1 MSKAACLVGL
11 WGAVFG
17 GALAVAA
24 EAPAPEIPEAFAR
37 FEHMIGSWKGQAVNT
52 SNRLKGWEET
62 HMWAWKFSKGKPVGM
77 TLELSKDKIVAKA
90 ALSFDDAT
98 KQYHL
103 DGTDPAGKPAA
114 FAGKF
119 DPASKALVLD
129 RVGGS
134 AGAAKDRLIIRPNA
148 NKIRYVLDF
157 DQKEPGAPQYKR
169 VITANLGKEGE
180 SFAAGAAAA
189 DLPKCILT
197 GGAATMSV
205 TYQGKSYPIC
215 CSGCRDEFNENPEK
229 YAKKAALMAAQE
241 GGKTPVKAAS
251 SKVGK
256 DDGAFA
262 GLEEEAAPKRPA
274 STEKKARPA
283 PKSKAAATEDDAETP
298 EKDAAAAK
306 AASRAASQ
314 LRIAQSLDKA
324 GKTAAAL
331 KYYKQLVKDYPGTPS
346 AKTAAARIKAL
357 GGN

>member
-1 MSKAACLVGL
+1 MSKGAFHLALCAGGLAALC
-11 WGAVFG
+11 
-17 GALAVAA
+17 AVAA
-24 EAPAPEIPEAFAR
+24 EAPRPAIPEPFAR

-52 SNRLKGWEET
+52 ANRLKGWEET
-62 HMWAWKFSKGKPVGM
+62 HAWAWKFAKGTPVGM
-77 TLELSKDKIVAKA
+77 SLDLSKDKVLARA
-90 ALSFDDAT
+90 VLSFDERA
-98 KQYHL
+98 KVYHL
-103 DGTDPAGKPAA
+103 DGTDAAGMPVA

-119 DPASKALVLD
+119 DPASKSLVLD
-129 RVGGS
+129 RTGSS
-134 AGAAKDRLIIRPNA
+134 AGAVKDRLIIRPNA

-197 GGAATMSV
+197 GGAATMTVS
-205 TYQGKSYPIC
+205 YQGKSYPVC

-229 YAKKAALMAAQE
+229 YAKKAALMAEQA
-241 GGKTPVKAAS
+241 GKTPVKAAA

-262 GLEEEAAPKRPA
+262 GLDEDAPKANDKPGA
-274 STEKKARPA
+274 AARPA
-283 PKSKAAATEDDAETP
+283 VKAKAVEPSDSTGE
-298 EKDAAAAK
+298 DAAAAK
-306 AASRAASQ
+306 RAARAASA

-331 KYYKQLVKDYPGTPS
+331 KYYKQVVKDYPGTAQ
-346 AKTAAARIKAL
+346 AKTAAARVKAL
-357 GGN
+357 GGS